1 MSTFLSDFRA
11 AHSKSL
17 AFAAVL
23 PLAAAIPLL
32 AEFFQHV
39 VEMNIGMYAG
49 PDAAE
54 AAASNTDRLNA
65 GFLKTIALSLPA
77 YFFIRWLN
85 SGGDKAEATR
95 VEGKA
100 MRLFALVIALQA
112 LLTWLSLYVWT
123 EGVMAVGFFVFSL
136 IFMPL
141 VARFVVAAP
150 LGILVSP
157 LQSIRAMLPH
167 ALYAIVFPLVTIL
180 PLMAV
185 HYALGI
191 GALFV
196 PGDGLKWTMLVVDS
210 FVTAWLALV
219 ITATHY
225 IIALRPGPIVEEPRA
240 VAA

>member
-1 MSTFLSDFRA
+1 MSAFLSDFRA

-23 PLAAAIPLL
+23 PFVAAIPLV

-54 AAASNTDRLNA
+54 ATADNTDRLNA

-85 SGGDKAEATR
+85 SGGDKAEATHLD
-95 VEGKA
+95 GKA
-100 MRLFALVIALQA
+100 LRLFALVIALQA

-123 EGVMAVGFFVFSL
+123 EGAMAAGLFVFSL

-141 VARFVVAAP
+141 VIRFVVAAP
-150 LGILVSP
+150 LGTLVTP
-157 LQSIRAMLPH
+157 LQSIRTMFPH
-167 ALYAIVFPLVTIL
+167 ALYAILFPLVAML
-180 PLMAV
+180 PLMAL

-191 GALFV
+191 GAVFV
-196 PGDGLKWTMLVVDS
+196 SGDGLKWAMLVADS

-219 ITATHY
+219 ITASHY

>member
-23 PLAAAIPLL
+23 PLAAAIPLV

-54 AAASNTDRLNA
+54 ATADNTDRLNA
-65 GFLKTIALSLPA
+65 GFLKTIALSLPG
-77 YFFIRWLN
+77 YFLIRWLN
-85 SGGDKAEATR
+85 SGGDKAGATR
-95 VEGKA
+95 LEGKA
-100 MRLFALVIALQA
+100 VRLFGLVIALQA

-123 EGVMAVGFFVFSL
+123 EGALAIGFFVFSL

-157 LQSIRAMLPH
+157 LQSIRAMLPN
-167 ALYAIVFPLVTIL
+167 ALYAILFPLVTIL

-191 GALFV
+191 GAVFV
-196 PGDGLKWTMLVVDS
+196 PGDGLKWAMLVVDS

-219 ITATHY
+219 ITTTHY
-225 IIALRPGPIVEEPRA
+225 IIALRPGPIAEEPRS

>member
-1 MSTFLSDFRA
+1 MSTFVSDFRA
-11 AHSKSL
+11 AHSRSL

-23 PLAAAIPLL
+23 PLVAAIPLV

-54 AAASNTDRLNA
+54 AAAENTDRLNA

-85 SGGDKAEATR
+85 SGDDKAEATR
-95 VEGKA
+95 LEGKA
-100 MRLFALVIALQA
+100 ARLFALVIALQA

-123 EGVMAVGFFVFSL
+123 EGAMAIGFFVFSL

-150 LGILVSP
+150 LGMLVSP

-167 ALYAIVFPLVTIL
+167 ALYAIIFPLVTVL
-180 PLMAV
+180 PLMAL

-191 GALFV
+191 GAIFV
-196 PGDGLKWTMLVVDS
+196 PGEGLKWTMMVVDS

-219 ITATHY
+219 MIAAQYT
-225 IIALRPGPIVEEPRA
+225 IALRPGPILSEGQA